1 MDVYNYFDISPYM
14 TYTATSSNDSEA
26 QRRHDEWQ
34 AYKKIT
40 DNNNMSSEVGYILLL
55 ISIVLFISVVV
66 SILREKDKKMRMRL
80 LILSSTVFILTLGIL
95 TSISFYRDHKKR
107 SAPPMVNDTATG
119 HQSENV
125 EKTIH
130 RATIMDAIGQ
140 TADAIDALEAAETNF
155 PEAWS
160 EAMEDPDLAT
170 LVQAVRDSWNEK
182 TGNGGQ

>member
-26 QRRHDEWQ
+26 QRRHDEWL

-66 SILREKDKKMRMRL
+66 SILREKDKKVKMRL
-80 LILSSTVFILTLGIL
+80 LILSGTVFILTLGIL

-107 SAPPMVNDTATG
+107 SAPPMLNDA
-119 HQSENV
+119 EMV
-125 EKTIH
+125 EKAINS
-130 RATIMDAIGQ
+130 ATIQDALGQ

>member
-1 MDVYNYFDISPYM
+1 M
-14 TYTATSSNDSEA
+14 
-26 QRRHDEWQ
+26 R
-34 AYKKIT
+34 
-40 DNNNMSSEVGYILLL
+40 SEVAFIL
-55 ISIVLFISVVV
+55 IPIGIVLI
-66 SILREKDKKMRMRL
+66 IYGIMPYLRMKDKKNKVRGLIFSGAVFL
-80 LILSSTVFILTLGIL
+80 LIFGIL

-130 RATIMDAIGQ
+130 RATIMDALGQ

-160 EAMEDPDLAT
+160 EAMEDSDLAT
-170 LVQAVRDSWNEK
+170 LVQAVRDSWNEI